1 MCTHPIYLGVAGKTF
16 FYLKIRTA
24 GSKHFWNIKQPKVR
38 HFIKSLMKGALL
50 KMLFWKSILQSFA
63 YLFLHADNSHVYYFS
78 CLTVSCPPNEF
89 SFTYL
94 SIYLLIYLRH
104 GFSV

>member
-1 MCTHPIYLGVAGKTF
+1 MCTHPIYLGVAGKTL

-50 KMLFWKSILQSFA
+50 KMLFLEKYI
-63 YLFLHADNSHVYYFS
+63 
-78 CLTVSCPPNEF
+78 TVICIF
-89 SFTYL
+89 IF
-94 SIYLLIYLRH
+94 ICW
-104 GFSV
+104 